1 MNKKILMKIGLVCPA
16 SLPAVQFGGILF
28 LCVDLAREI
37 SELGH
42 NVTIYTSNL
51 DFANDGTTFNKNLPK
66 EEKIQNFTIKRTNVL
81 FRYSLFYVNPGMY
94 FQMLKDTPDVIHTV
108 GIKSFQSIIAAIIS
122 KQKGIPLVISDQGG
136 LTTHPFLDTSGIL
149 KKILYKIQFPLVKFI
164 IKQATKITVPNEY
177 EKNIFKKLTNES
189 KIEII
194 SNGINLNTLIPSNN
208 NFKEKFKISGNF
220 ILFVGRFSHSKGI
233 DILLRAIHS
242 IKNNPKL
249 NAQKFVIMGVDF
261 GYQEEMYNLINE
273 LDIKNLIHVIR
284 NPERSDVISAYQECE
299 FLILPSRWELSPLVP
314 LEGFAFKKTIISTD
328 TDGIPYTVKNN
339 INGLLF
345 QPENFEELSRL
356 ILELISN
363 PKKCTSLGESGY
375 NMVQE
380 ESNSKIM
387 SKKTLNVYKKI
398 IQTIKK

>member
-1 MNKKILMKIGLVCPA
+1 MKIALVCPA

-28 LCVDLAREI
+28 LCVDLAREM

-42 NVTIYTSNL
+42 DVTIYTTNL
-51 DFANDGTTFNKNLPK
+51 DFANDGSTFNKNLPH
-66 EEKIQNFTIKRTNVL
+66 EEKIQNFKIKRTNVW
-81 FRYSLFYVNPGMY
+81 FRYSLFYVNPRMY
-94 FQMLKDTPDVIHTV
+94 FQMLNDNPDVIHTV
-108 GIKSFQSIIAAIIS
+108 GIKSFQSIIAALIS
-122 KQKGIPLVISDQGG
+122 KRKGVPLVISDQGG
-136 LTTHPFLDTSGIL
+136 LTTHPFLDTSGVL

-177 EKNIFKKLTNES
+177 EKNIFKELTDES

-194 SNGINLNTLIPSNN
+194 SNGINLNSLIPSNN
-208 NFKEKFKISGNF
+208 NFKEKFNISHNF
-220 ILFVGRFSHSKGI
+220 VLFVGRFSHSKGI

-242 IKNNPKL
+242 IKNNSEL
-249 NAQKFVIMGVDF
+249 NGIKFVIMGVDF
-261 GYQEEMYNLINE
+261 GYQEEMYNLIDK
-273 LDIKNLIHVIR
+273 LDIQKLIHVIR

-345 QPENFEELSRL
+345 QPENFQELAKL
-356 ILELISN
+356 ILELILN
-363 PKKCTSLGESGY
+363 PKKCNSLGLAGY
-375 NMVQE
+375 EMVQN

-387 SKKTLNVYKKI
+387 SEKTLNVYQKLI
-398 IQTIKK
+398 LNL

>member
-1 MNKKILMKIGLVCPA
+1 MKIALVCPA

-37 SELGH
+37 SKLGH
-42 NVTIYTSNL
+42 VVTIYTTNL

-66 EEKIQNFTIKRTNVL
+66 KEKILNFIIKRTNVW

-108 GIKSFQSIIAAIIS
+108 GIKSFQSIVAAIIS

-136 LTTHPFLDTSGIL
+136 LTTHPFLENSGVI

-194 SNGINLNTLIPSNN
+194 SNGVNLETLIPSTN
-208 NFKEKFKISGNF
+208 NFKEKYGITENF
-220 ILFVGRFSHSKGI
+220 ILFVGRFSYSKGI
-233 DILLRAIHS
+233 DILLNAIHLL
-242 IKNNPKL
+242 KNNIALKDL
-249 NAQKFVIMGVDF
+249 KFVIMGVDF
-261 GYQEEMYNLINE
+261 GYEEKMLQLINK
-273 LDIKNLIHVIR
+273 LDIKNSIHVIR
-284 NPERSDVISAYQECE
+284 NPPRDDVISAYYESE

-345 QPENFEELSRL
+345 QPEDFQELSKL
-356 ILELISN
+356 ILELVTNIEKRN
-363 PKKCTSLGESGY
+363 LLGLAGY
-375 NMVQE
+375 DMVQN
-380 ESNSKIM
+380 ESNSKVM
-387 SKKTLNVYKKI
+387 SKKTLDIYQNITKTVN
-398 IQTIKK
+398 

>member
-28 LCVDLAREI
+28 LCVDLAREM

-42 NVTIYTSNL
+42 DVTIYTTNL
-51 DFANDGTTFNKNLPK
+51 DFANDGTTFNKNLPT
-66 EEKIQNFTIKRTNVL
+66 EEKVQNFKIKRTNVW

-94 FQMLKDTPDVIHTV
+94 SQILTDNPDVIHTV
-108 GIKSFQSIIAAIIS
+108 GIKSFQSVIAALVS

-136 LTTHPFLDTSGIL
+136 LTTHPFLNTSGIV

-164 IKQATKITVPNEY
+164 IKQASKITVPNEY
-177 EKNIFKKLTNES
+177 EKNIFKELTNES

-194 SNGINLNTLIPSNN
+194 SNGINLTTLIPSQN
-208 NFKEKFKISGNF
+208 NFKEKFKISKNF

-233 DILLRAIHS
+233 DILLRAIHLLKS
-242 IKNNPKL
+242 KNEL
-249 NAQKFVIMGVDF
+249 NDITFVIMGVDF
-261 GYQEEMYNLINE
+261 GYQEKMYDLIDELGIQNLIN
-273 LDIKNLIHVIR
+273 VIR

-345 QPENFEELSRL
+345 QPENFEELSKL

-387 SKKTLNVYKKI
+387 SKKTLNVYEEI